1 MDITNGL
8 HELLTAL
15 IEIILFITRTLSWED
30 NTRLDRTRTVKLVE
44 CGHRISRSPSI
55 TQPCNVKGP
64 KSIHIQI
71 NVQIRMCLN
80 LCYKLQLVLICPK
93 VKANKRCTY
102 SEYKRLSTNKQRKS
116 TCRCKQLVPEGTG
129 TCRCKHKQTA
139 LKEAQTITISLLLR
153 HCKCIYM

>member
-71 NVQIRMCLN
+71 RMCLN
-80 LCYKLQLVLICPK
+80 LCYELQPVLICPK
-93 VKANKRCTY
+93 VKANRDDVLTV
-102 SEYKRLSTNKQRKS
+102 STNRGK
-116 TCRCKQLVPEGTG
+116 V
-129 TCRCKHKQTA
+129 HVDVNN
-139 LKEAQTITISLLLR
+139 
-153 HCKCIYM
+153 